1 MLLRTRFQERPK
13 PAARDFPLALEMQYH
28 VVGGPERETRG
39 AGRTLWMSSRE
50 VIFETERTLPAGT
63 ELEILVSWPA
73 LLEDRIGLQLWIRG
87 FVLHTLSH
95 GMTAGIL
102 KYQFRT
108 RALVRAEGAHASSPA
123 CPLSAHAETVGSR

>member
-13 PAARDFPLALEMQYH
+13 PAARDFPLALEMQYQ
-28 VVGGPERETRG
+28 VVGGPARETRG

-50 VIFETERTLPAGT
+50 VIFESERTLPAGT

-87 FVLHTLSH
+87 CVLHTLSH
-95 GMTAGIL
+95 GMTAGIR

-108 RALVRAEGAHASSPA
+108 RSLARAGAHAASTA
-123 CPLSAHAETVGSR
+123 CPLSAHTVGA